1 MNALKV
7 VIINK
12 SDSTGGAAVVSF
24 RLMNALRTAGVDARM
39 LVAEKLTDSP
49 FVEAAG
55 KPWQLKCSFLA
66 ERLKIFLA
74 NGLNRKTL
82 FKIDTGSDGVPLHK
96 HPAVMEADVICLN
109 WVNQGLLSLKEA
121 ERITALG
128 KPVVWT
134 MHDMWNMTG
143 ICHHAALCDRF
154 SDECGCCPLLGHNG
168 DENDLSRR
176 VQLKKEHL
184 YAISRGGTPA
194 IHFVAVSNWLAER
207 SRHSTL
213 LRDKSV
219 SVIPNAFP
227 FAKGNVIRRVA
238 EDGKFRILFGA
249 ARLDDPIKG
258 LPVLLK
264 ALKVLCKR
272 TPELGER
279 SELITFGAMK
289 DREAFAGVSIP
300 HRHLGVLHGEEAIRK
315 AYSECDCVVSASSY
329 ETLPGTLVEGQA
341 YGCVPVSFDRG
352 GQRDIVDHKE
362 TGYIAE
368 WNEDEDVAA
377 SRIADGL
384 IWAANAAG
392 EELRQRMETSARSR
406 FSEGTVGAAYLDLF
420 RELLQET

>member
-1 MNALKV
+1 MGRAVIMGRATWESLPRRPLPGRRNIVVTCRGDYIAEGADTAKSVAEAVALCAPKERPVIIGGASIYEAALPYCDILNITRIKAIFPDADTYFPAIQENFWEVIQEDGPFTSKTGLRIYIPHTASEMNALKV

-176 VQLKKEHL
+176 VQLKKASLRHQPRRN
-184 YAISRGGTPA
+184 AGHT
-194 IHFVAVSNWLAER
+194 FVAVSNWLAER

-238 EDGKFRILFGA
+238 EDG
-249 ARLDDPIKG
+249 
-258 LPVLLK
+258 
-264 ALKVLCKR
+264 
-272 TPELGER
+272 E
-279 SELITFGAMK
+279 
-289 DREAFAGVSIP
+289 IP
-300 HRHLGVLHGEEAIRK
+300 HTVRRGAPRRPYQRVAGFTKSPQSAVQAHSRTGENVPNWLP
-315 AYSECDCVVSASSY
+315 SE
-329 ETLPGTLVEGQA
+329 
-341 YGCVPVSFDRG
+341 R
-352 GQRDIVDHKE
+352 
-362 TGYIAE
+362 
-368 WNEDEDVAA
+368 
-377 SRIADGL
+377 
-384 IWAANAAG
+384 
-392 EELRQRMETSARSR
+392 
-406 FSEGTVGAAYLDLF
+406 
-420 RELLQET
+420 